1 MAKGIYCLK
10 IFLSRRE
17 FKLTKKEERALVRIC
32 AFIVSIYVRPWSTAT
47 NVSEAPLN
55 DIDLLRTLNSYKD
68 YDKKM
73 ADVCIDKFSNHLWY
87 LNEDIIAFS
96 FFDQRISIESK
107 EKIVEKFLKFRSEL
121 REPAESDD
129 NDDED
134 TKMMPTPNKLILL
147 PDDLDQFLQ
156 KDFPASLLTK
166 KSFDLFERFN
176 ISITFLEEP
185 PNTVGKKKIDALKI
199 VNDTAERGV
208 KLMEEFGTKFTK
220 NETQKQFLLQ
230 VCTLTKF
237 TS

>member
-1 MAKGIYCLK
+1 M
-10 IFLSRRE
+10 
-17 FKLTKKEERALVRIC
+17 
-32 AFIVSIYVRPWSTAT
+32 
-47 NVSEAPLN
+47 
-55 DIDLLRTLNSYKD
+55 
-68 YDKKM
+68 
-73 ADVCIDKFSNHLWY
+73 KFT
-87 LNEDIIAFS
+87 
-96 FFDQRISIESK
+96 
-107 EKIVEKFLKFRSEL
+107 SEL

-134 TKMMPTPNKLILL
+134 TKMMSTPKKLILL

-166 KSFDLFERFN
+166 KSFNIFESFN

-185 PNTVGKKKIDALKI
+185 PNTWYNNREFLVGKKKIDALKI

-237 TS
+237 MS